1 MSRGVRTLTRSGV
14 ALLAALSLTLA
25 ACSDDGSGS
34 SSNEPGD
41 TTSTGEAPTLSG
53 RWPLTGTQRNGELPE
68 HPVYVVKIDN
78 TSNARPQRGLGSA
91 DLVFEELVEGGLTR
105 LAAFYYEKPPKLV
118 GPIRSMRATDIGI
131 VKPSSGVLVAAGG
144 APSTRRR
151 VKAAG
156 IANLGEDD
164 SPAFR
169 RDTSR
174 SAPYNLFA
182 DLSRIA
188 ADPKGKWEPPSGPY
202 FDFGDGTDYE
212 SGRTVRRIRARFS
225 GVHTTDWSY
234 TNQGWTRPGSH
245 AAKGQDFTPD
255 TIVLLRVRAG
265 DAGYKD
271 PAGNPVPETLF
282 FGSGPAV
289 VVVGD
294 KAITCIWRKADRGSP
309 LKLATRKGDKVEV
322 PPGRT
327 FVELIPARTGKVTLA
342 R

>member
-1 MSRGVRTLTRSGV
+1 MSRAVRTRSKPGLALV
-14 ALLAALSLTLA
+14 AALALSLA
-25 ACSDDGSGS
+25 GCSGDDSGS
-34 SSNEPGD
+34 SSDKPGG
-41 TTSTGEAPTLSG
+41 TTSTGEAPALSG
-53 RWPLTGTQRNGELPE
+53 RWPLTGNQRDGELPE

-78 TSNARPQRGLGSA
+78 TSNSQPQSGLSSA

-118 GPIRSMRATDIGI
+118 GPVRSMRATDIGI
-131 VKPSSGVLVAAGG
+131 VKPAGGVLVAAGG

-156 IANLGEDD
+156 IDNLGEDD

-182 DLSRIA
+182 DLSKIA
-188 ADPKGKWEPPSGPY
+188 KDPKGKWEAPREPY
-202 FDFGDGTDYE
+202 FDFGDGTDFK
-212 SGRTVRRIRARFS
+212 SGRTVGRIAARFS
-225 GVHTTDWSY
+225 GVHTTDWTY
-234 TNQGWTRPGSH
+234 TKQGWTRPGSH
-245 AAKGQDFTPD
+245 AAKGDDFTPD
-255 TIVLLRVRAG
+255 TIVLLRVREG

-289 VVVGD
+289 VVHGN
-294 KAITCIWRKADRGSP
+294 KAITCTWRKADRGSP
-309 LKLATRKGDKVEV
+309 LKLVTRGGDKVEV
-322 PPGRT
+322 PPGHT
-327 FVELIPARTGKVTLA
+327 FVELIPAKTGKVTLGK
-342 R
+342 